1 MDNRRTIFA
10 VLLSAL
16 LSLQALAAVAVP
28 CGAGGPEMIGTEHM
42 ADMDGHAH
50 HMSAEDSS
58 EAAECCDAGY
68 CSQGGCLSLVPF
80 SGSEYEAIATNPP
93 SVHPTLAKI
102 SPLHRP
108 NLLFRPPTA

>member
-28 CGAGGPEMIGTEHM
+28 CGMGDPAMAGSEQM
-42 ADMDGHAH
+42 ADMDSHAH
-50 HMSAEDSS
+50 HMSVDDSS
-58 EAAECCDAGY
+58 ETAECCDAGY

-93 SVHPTLAKI
+93 RVHPALAKI

>member
-1 MDNRRTIFA
+1 MDTRRTFFA

-28 CGAGGPEMIGTEHM
+28 CGAGEPEMIGTEHM

-50 HMSAEDSS
+50 HMSAENSRDSTN
-58 EAAECCDAGY
+58 CCDAGY

-80 SGSEYEAIATNPP
+80 AGSEYEAIATALPRIQP
-93 SVHPTLAKI
+93 AVIRI

>member
-28 CGAGGPEMIGTEHM
+28 CGTGDPAMVGSEQM
-42 ADMDGHAH
+42 ADMDSHAH

-58 EAAECCDAGY
+58 ETAECCDAGY

-80 SGSEYEAIATNPP
+80 AGSEYEAIATALPRIQP
-93 SVHPTLAKI
+93 AVIRI